1 MKTSLYKHL
10 FLFVLCSIL
19 FAMIP
24 LTAFAEADY
33 TVTDMSAV
41 GSISTSTLN
50 VRIGPSKDY
59 ESIGQVSSSDTITI
73 TGQASTGWYRID
85 YNGEEGYIS
94 NSYVTIAETDS
105 VETGSIDE
113 ANTFADYIEESES
126 KTLSPITYIIIG
138 IIVIIILAI
147 IISMIKMFRNSDD
160 EDEFEDE
167 DEDIYEDDEAEEED
181 IEEDDTAYIPPA
193 PRKNKPIRKPP
204 SKTPASEPKASN
216 TARKAAPSKTPG
228 TKAPMQES
236 TTIIKGDDYRI
247 YIDPRYFE
255 EEEKSVSEPIPDK
268 TDLEIEEAMNKLNEL
283 QQEIERLKRQKKSE

>member
-85 YNGEEGYIS
+85 YDGEEGYIS

-105 VETGSIDE
+105 GETGSIDE

-126 KTLSPITYIIIG
+126 KTLSPVTYIIIG
-138 IIVIIILAI
+138 IIVIVILAI

-160 EDEFEDE
+160 DDEFEDE
-167 DEDIYEDDEAEEED
+167 DEDMYEDDEAEED
-181 IEEDDTAYIPPA
+181 IEDDGTTYISPA
-193 PRKNKPIRKPP
+193 SRKNKPIRKPAT
-204 SKTPASEPKASN
+204 KTPALEPKASN
-216 TARKAAPSKTPG
+216 TVRKAAPSKAPG
-228 TKAPMQES
+228 TKNPMQES

-255 EEEKSVSEPIPDK
+255 EESVSEPIPDK
-268 TDLEIEEAMNKLNEL
+268 TDQEIEEAMNKLNEL

>member
-85 YNGEEGYIS
+85 YDGEEGYIS

-105 VETGSIDE
+105 GETGSIDE

-126 KTLSPITYIIIG
+126 KTLSPVTYIIIG
-138 IIVIIILAI
+138 IIVIVILAI

-160 EDEFEDE
+160 DDEFEDE
-167 DEDIYEDDEAEEED
+167 DEDMYEDDEAEED
-181 IEEDDTAYIPPA
+181 IEDDGTTYIPPA
-193 PRKNKPIRKPP
+193 SRKNKPIRKPATKP
-204 SKTPASEPKASN
+204 PALEPKASN
-216 TARKAAPSKTPG
+216 TVRKPAPSKAPG
-228 TKAPMQES
+228 TKNPMQES

-255 EEEKSVSEPIPDK
+255 EEESVSEPIPDK
-268 TDLEIEEAMNKLNEL
+268 TDQEIEKAMNKLNEL

>member
-1 MKTSLYKHL
+1 MKTSLYKHF

-59 ESIGQVSSSDTITI
+59 ESIGQVSSSDTIAI

-85 YNGEEGYIS
+85 YDGEEGYIS

-105 VETGSIDE
+105 GETGSIDE
-113 ANTFADYIEESES
+113 ANTFAYYIEESES

-138 IIVIIILAI
+138 IIVIVILAI

-160 EDEFEDE
+160 DEFEDE
-167 DEDIYEDDEAEEED
+167 DEDIYEDDEAEED
-181 IEEDDTAYIPPA
+181 IEDDGTTYIPPA
-193 PRKNKPIRKPP
+193 PRKNKPIRKSP
-204 SKTPASEPKASN
+204 SKAPDLEPKASN
-216 TARKAAPSKTPG
+216 TVRKAAPSKAPG
-228 TKAPMQES
+228 TKNPMQES

-268 TDLEIEEAMNKLNEL
+268 TDQEIEEAMNKLNEL